1 MFSLKSKKKPTLQ
14 DFQQQVDTI
23 ARQSSEREQ
32 VKGAGGLVF
41 RVAYNTHL
49 SLSDMADRKA
59 QLMIVVNLFLLTLL
73 ITKKHGGLM
82 LKDHNLL
89 IPNIL
94 LTFMSLITIV
104 IATLVTRPRLT
115 QKDPDR
121 PPEAVNWIFFG
132 DFCHY
137 PLDTFH
143 KNIWELIHDDRRLY
157 ATLSRDLYWMGVA
170 LSRKFRL
177 LHLCYTIFYYG
188 LLITAAAYAIAVFR
202 F

>member
-1 MFSLKSKKKPTLQ
+1 
-14 DFQQQVDTI
+14 
-23 ARQSSEREQ
+23 
-32 VKGAGGLVF
+32 
-41 RVAYNTHL
+41 
-49 SLSDMADRKA
+49 MADRKA
-59 QLMIVVNLFLLTLL
+59 QLMIVVNIFLLTLL

-94 LTFMSLITIV
+94 LTFMSLVTIV

-115 QKDPDR
+115 RKDTNR
-121 PPEAVNWIFFG
+121 PPEAVDWIFFG

-143 KNIWELIHDDRRLY
+143 KNISWELIHDDRRLY
-157 ATLSRDLYWMGVA
+157 ATLSRDLYWDKCCA
-170 LSRKFRL
+170 DRKFRL
-177 LHLCYTIFYYG
+177 LIFLHYLFYYG
-188 LLITAAAYAIAVFR
+188 LMVTAAAYAIAVFW